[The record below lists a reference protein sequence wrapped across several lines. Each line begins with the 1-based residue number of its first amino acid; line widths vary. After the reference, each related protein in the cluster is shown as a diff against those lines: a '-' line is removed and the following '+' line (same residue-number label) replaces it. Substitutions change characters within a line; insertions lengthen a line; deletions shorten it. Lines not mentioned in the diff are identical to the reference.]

1 MAVIFE
7 FPLLNPLKA
16 IYQSDKLPNNLGNI
30 VLSSLN
36 PSYNNKQIDDDFYIK
51 TLKDYQEKID
61 YCQIYQQSDT
71 ILLQFYSSV
80 GTLSTFQYARFLDA
94 KGNVFTQKTVTVALE
109 SGTYYGMYLYTVRIK
124 LYDMP
129 EGKYFLQLI
138 HDNVS
143 TSETAIFEPI
153 DIKKYHTNSMR
164 IEYYNTYNTQSFI
177 FIDSSYVPQIR
188 IKADLTV
195 TTGSSFK
202 TYEDQGYNVESISG
216 TPFRE
221 YELNMGI
228 KSKGLPVWMIDKL
241 ERITLLNTNKYDG
254 QLLTRAEGSKI
265 DPKNFDMVNPLTQ
278 YTLNL
283 RDKINPSTLVINNT
297 NLILGDMPQTTYF
310 WVERIRIAGSYLNIR
325 LGFNGKRN
333 FLDYL
338 NSSLQT
344 ANGYWS
350 EDENSKLVFMAYS
363 AYVPS
368 GTWSLDAADVLKYSI
383 RFELIGAGDVEYEI
397 AQATTGE
404 FYAVSYGDGFT
415 SVNKTAIATSP
426 STTTIAKTYTTNG
439 SKYFTLYF
447 SNAISIIDSATNI
460 DARTIGGDLPPAFI
474 DFSPFSGGMLVTE
487 MTNNMFKYVT
497 ALNNVLL
504 PANFDMYGVNQLV
517 LYVYDSL
524 DNFDSGATVD
534 ISDQALGTG
543 PSISDPA
550 MGKILSIIKSSITL
564 QTD

>member
-30 VLSSLN
+30 VLNSLN
-36 PSYNNKQIDDDFYIK
+36 PSYNNKYMDSDFYAK
-51 TLKDYQEKID
+51 TLKDYQDKRY
-61 YCQIYQQSDT
+61 YCQIYQQSQT
-71 ILLQFYSSV
+71 VLLQFYSSV
-80 GTLSTFQYARFLDA
+80 GTLSTFQFARFLGA
-94 KGNVFTQKTVTVALE
+94 NGNIFTQKTVTVALE
-109 SGTYYGMYLYTVRIK
+109 SGTYYGMYLYTVRVK
-124 LYDMP
+124 LFDMP
-129 EGKYFLQLI
+129 EGIYFLQLI

-153 DIKKYHTNSMR
+153 DIKQYHPNS
-164 IEYYNTYNTQSFI
+164 IQIDYYNTYNTQSFI
-177 FIDSSYVPQIR
+177 FVDSSYVPQIR
-188 IKADLTV
+188 IKADLIEDT
-195 TTGSSFK
+195 SSNFK
-202 TYEDQGYNVESISG
+202 TYEDQNYNVESISG
-216 TPFRE
+216 TAWRE
-221 YELNMGI
+221 YQLNTRVIPM
-228 KSKGLPVWMIDKL
+228 WMKDKL
-241 ERITLLNTNKYDG
+241 ERITILNSNKYDG
-254 QLLTRAEGSKI
+254 KLLTRPEGAKI
-265 DPKNFDMVNPLTQ
+265 EAKNADEVNPLTQ
-278 YTLNL
+278 YTLAL
-283 RDKINPSTLVINNT
+283 RDKENSNTLIINNT

-350 EDENSKLVFMAYS
+350 EDENNKLVFMAYS

-368 GTWSLDAADVLKYSI
+368 GTWSLDAVDVLKYSI
-383 RFELIGAGDVEYEI
+383 RFELIGDGDVEYEI

-426 STTTIAKTYTTNG
+426 STTTVAKTYTTNG
-439 SKYFTLYF
+439 SKYFTIYF
-447 SNAISIIDSATNI
+447 SNAISIVDSATNI

-504 PANFDMYGVNQLV
+504 PANFDMYGVNQLAI
-517 LYVYDSL
+517 YVYDTL

-534 ISDQALGTG
+534 ISGQALGTG

>member
-36 PSYNNKQIDDDFYIK
+36 PSYNNKYMDSDFYAK
-51 TLKDYQEKID
+51 TLKDYQDKKY
-61 YCQIYQQSDT
+61 YCQIYQQSQT
-71 ILLQFYSSV
+71 VLMQFYSSV
-80 GTLSTFQYARFLDA
+80 GTLSTFQFARFLD
-94 KGNVFTQKTVTVALE
+94 KNGNVFTQKTVTVALE
-109 SGTYYGMYLYTVRIK
+109 SGTYYGMYLYTVRVK

-129 EGKYFLQLI
+129 EGIYFLQLI

-153 DIKKYHTNSMR
+153 DIKQYHPNS
-164 IEYYNTYNTQSFI
+164 IQIDYYNTYNTQSFI
-177 FIDSSYVPQIR
+177 FVDSSYVPQIR
-188 IKADLTV
+188 IKADLIEDT
-195 TTGSSFK
+195 SSNFK
-202 TYEDQGYNVESISG
+202 TYEDQNYNVESISG
-216 TPFRE
+216 TAWRE
-221 YELNMGI
+221 YQLNTRVIPM
-228 KSKGLPVWMIDKL
+228 WMKDKL
-241 ERITLLNTNKYDG
+241 ERITILNSNKYDG
-254 QLLTRAEGSKI
+254 KLLTRPEGAKI
-265 DPKNFDMVNPLTQ
+265 EAKNADEVNPLTQ
-278 YTLNL
+278 YTLAL
-283 RDKINPSTLVINNT
+283 RDKENSNTLIINNT

-310 WVERIRIAGSYLNIR
+310 WVERITIAGSALNIR

-350 EDENSKLVFMAYS
+350 EDENSKLVFMSYT

-426 STTTIAKTYTTNG
+426 STTTVAKTYTTNG
-439 SKYFTLYF
+439 SKYFTIYF
-447 SNAISIIDSATNI
+447 SNARSIVDSATNI

-504 PANFDMYGVNQLV
+504 PANFDMYGVNQLAI
-517 LYVYDSL
+517 YV
-524 DNFDSGATVD
+524 NET
-534 ISDQALGTG
+534 
-543 PSISDPA
+543 
-550 MGKILSIIKSSITL
+550 
-564 QTD
+564 

>member
-30 VLSSLN
+30 VLNSLN
-36 PSYNNKQIDDDFYIK
+36 PSYNNKYMDSDFYAK
-51 TLKDYQEKID
+51 TLKDYQDKRY
-61 YCQIYQQSDT
+61 YCQIYQQSQT
-71 ILLQFYSSV
+71 VLLQFYSSV
-80 GTLSTFQYARFLDA
+80 GTLSTFQFARFLDA
-94 KGNVFTQKTVTVALE
+94 NCNVFTQKTVTVALE

-129 EGKYFLQLI
+129 EGVYFLQLI

-153 DIKKYHTNSMR
+153 DIKQYHPNS
-164 IEYYNTYNTQSFI
+164 IQIDYYNTYNTQSFI
-177 FIDSSYVPQIR
+177 FVDSSYVPQIR
-188 IKADLTV
+188 IKADLIEDT
-195 TTGSSFK
+195 SSNFK
-202 TYEDQGYNVESISG
+202 TYEDQNYNVESISG
-216 TPFRE
+216 TAWRE
-221 YELNMGI
+221 YQLNTRVIPM
-228 KSKGLPVWMIDKL
+228 WMKDKL
-241 ERITLLNTNKYDG
+241 ERITILNSNKYDG
-254 QLLTRAEGSKI
+254 KLLTRPEGAKI
-265 DPKNFDMVNPLTQ
+265 EAKNADEVNPLTQ
-278 YTLNL
+278 YTLAL
-283 RDKINPSTLVINNT
+283 RDKENSNTLIINNT

-350 EDENSKLVFMAYS
+350 EDENNKLVFMAYS

-368 GTWSLDAADVLKYSI
+368 GTWSLDTVDVLKYSI
-383 RFELIGAGDVEYEI
+383 RFELIGDGDVEYEI

-426 STTTIAKTYTTNG
+426 STTTVAKTYTTNG
-439 SKYFTLYF
+439 SKYFTIYF

-474 DFSPFSGGMLVTE
+474 DFSPFSGGMAVTE

-534 ISDQALGTG
+534 ISGQALGTG

>member
-30 VLSSLN
+30 VLNSLN
-36 PSYNNKQIDDDFYIK
+36 PSYNNKYMDSDFYAK
-51 TLKDYQEKID
+51 TLKDYQDKRY
-61 YCQIYQQSDT
+61 YCQIYQQSQT
-71 ILLQFYSSV
+71 VLLQFYSSV
-80 GTLSTFQYARFLDA
+80 GTLSTFQFARFLGA
-94 KGNVFTQKTVTVALE
+94 NGNIFTQKTVTVALE
-109 SGTYYGMYLYTVRIK
+109 SGTYYGMYLYTVRVK
-124 LYDMP
+124 LFDMP
-129 EGKYFLQLI
+129 EGIYFLQLI

-153 DIKKYHTNSMR
+153 DIKQYHPNS
-164 IEYYNTYNTQSFI
+164 IQIDYYNTYNTQSFI
-177 FIDSSYVPQIR
+177 FVDSSYVPQIR
-188 IKADLTV
+188 IKADLIEDT
-195 TTGSSFK
+195 SSNFK
-202 TYEDQGYNVESISG
+202 TYEDQNYNVESISG
-216 TPFRE
+216 TAWRE
-221 YELNMGI
+221 YQLNTRVIPM
-228 KSKGLPVWMIDKL
+228 WMKDKL
-241 ERITLLNTNKYDG
+241 ERITILNSNKYDG
-254 QLLTRAEGSKI
+254 KLLTRPEGAKI
-265 DPKNFDMVNPLTQ
+265 EAKNADEVNPLTQ
-278 YTLNL
+278 YTLAL
-283 RDKINPSTLVINNT
+283 RDKENSNTLIINNT

-350 EDENSKLVFMAYS
+350 EDKNNKLVFMAYS

-368 GTWSLDAADVLKYSI
+368 GTWSLDAVDVLKYSI
-383 RFELIGAGDVEYEI
+383 RFELIGDGDVEYEI

-426 STTTIAKTYTTNG
+426 STTTVAKTYTTNG
-439 SKYFTLYF
+439 SKYFTIYF
-447 SNAISIIDSATNI
+447 SNAISIVDSATNI

-504 PANFDMYGVNQLV
+504 PANFDMYGVNQLAI
-517 LYVYDSL
+517 YVYDTL

-534 ISDQALGTG
+534 ISGQALGTG